1 MTEIRLD
8 GHLGV
13 ETGNFYDSR
22 GALSWTPPT
31 SSIEGSTPTHTEGTP
46 SYTESSSSGEMG
58 MSFFILIS
66 HFSHLLLFLLPL
78 LFFLI
83 YLGKIKKHKNKI
95 ENKQNITIT
104 ISLSLTRILIS
115 CTHKNILYIYFS
127 TFFFVYNGKQSV
139 SWF

>member
-66 HFSHLLLFLLPL
+66 HFSHILLFLLTL
-78 LFFLI
+78 LFFLS

-95 ENKQNITIT
+95 ENKPNITIT
-104 ISLSLTRILIS
+104 YHISTSHPQSNFMNTQKQTIL
-115 CTHKNILYIYFS
+115 CL
-127 TFFFVYNGKQSV
+127 
-139 SWF
+139 